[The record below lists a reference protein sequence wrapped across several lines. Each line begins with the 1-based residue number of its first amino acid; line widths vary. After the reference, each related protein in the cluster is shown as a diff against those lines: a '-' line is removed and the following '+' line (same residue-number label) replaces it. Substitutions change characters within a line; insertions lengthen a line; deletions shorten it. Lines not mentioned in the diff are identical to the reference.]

1 MNIIKILIIICIIS
15 GSFISRAQIVDCP
28 ININYAQS
36 VTYTSGLN
44 QQGIGRVFD
53 YKQTKE
59 WKNYKT
65 LRAIG
70 WSALGVG
77 VPVTFLGGVL
87 SAFQSS
93 ISGSG
98 SLGIPV
104 IVAGGVMTLS
114 SIPLLTC
121 AYYYRRKAIKLKVS
135 MSSVESGFTSYTSV
149 NYSPALSFAVSF

>member
-1 MNIIKILIIICIIS
+1 MLILI
-15 GSFISRAQIVDCP
+15 GGLSFISHAQIVDRP
-28 ININYAQS
+28 INMNYTQS

-44 QQGIGRVFD
+44 QQGYGNAFD

-59 WKNYKT
+59 WGKYKT

-93 ISGSG
+93 MSGSG
-98 SLGIPV
+98 ALGIPV

-135 MSSVESGFTSYTSV
+135 MSSVESGFTSYVGV
-149 NYSPALSFAVSF
+149 NYSPALSFVVSF

>member
-1 MNIIKILIIICIIS
+1 MEKILIIIFI
-15 GSFISRAQIVDCP
+15 GSLNFISRAQIVDRS
-28 ININYAQS
+28 INMNYAQS

-44 QQGIGRVFD
+44 QQGISNTFD

-93 ISGSG
+93 MSGSG
-98 SLGIPV
+98 ALGIPV